1 MFKAPKLNIGFMAS
15 LPKCFSGS
23 CFPETH
29 CNNWCITH
37 LTWSCRHFS
46 EQHSTSW
53 IFSPAAT
60 CPHRLS
66 LTSVRHAE
74 WAATTLHLHKAHL
87 TATSFMLLSLSMEID
102 MSLGILLMIP
112 KGMTSQVGVKEF
124 DPSEPQCCGTVQ
136 RYKTWLKSSNKF
148 RQVKKVKQWLIQSRL
163 HNTSG
168 DSSKLLQ
175 CPCQKLLYCAKTG
188 KMLGT
193 IDI

>member
-1 MFKAPKLNIGFMAS
+1 MFKAPKLNIGVIPS
-15 LPKCFSGS
+15 LPKCFPGS

-53 IFSPAAT
+53 IFSPAAI

-102 MSLGILLMIP
+102 LSLGILLMIP
-112 KGMTSQVGVKEF
+112 KGMIVKL
-124 DPSEPQCCGTVQ
+124 G
-136 RYKTWLKSSNKF
+136 LKNLIHQSLGAVELFNVTRPDWTAQISSDRWK
-148 RQVKKVKQWLIQSRL
+148 RL
-163 HNTSG
+163 NNG
-168 DSSKLLQ
+168 
-175 CPCQKLLYCAKTG
+175 
-188 KMLGT
+188 
-193 IDI
+193 